1 MIEPKAIIENEAFV
15 ALMAV
20 AKEDFGIRSK
30 LLGLLSLDSF
40 NRKSALNTFVEE
52 MRLRQASRKFINAIA
67 YLLDDRIAAEALNF
81 LREKLPDAAV
91 GRNDN

>member
-1 MIEPKAIIENEAFV
+1 M
-15 ALMAV
+15 MAV
-20 AKEDFGIRSK
+20 AKEDVEIRSK

-52 MRLRQASRKFINAIA
+52 IRLRQAPRKFINAIA

-81 LREKLPDAAV
+81 LREKLPDVTV
-91 GRNDN
+91 GQNHN